1 MNAIDELR
9 NLLEGFY
16 EGRATAKDMAR
27 IRELFASV
35 ADLPDD
41 LVADREV
48 IDALSDPDLDGT
60 VVPDE
65 VGDMMIATI
74 DSLPS
79 SGKGISS
86 RRIWLG
92 VGAAAA
98 SIALI
103 MTVGIAMMRSGSLD
117 GGKVSETPVVAQ
129 IVDSA
134 SNGEDVVV
142 RPEDTVKTEV
152 AEVGKSV
159 AAVRPVQEVAVVKPK
174 PVESDVNVVSDVDEA
189 EAYTRMAMTLL
200 ADNCEKAG
208 KAGDE
213 AMSAIDNVKQTLND
227 ILK

>member
-9 NLLEGFY
+9 NLLEVFY

-65 VGDMMIATI
+65 VGDMMMATI

-79 SGKGISS
+79 SGRGISF

-134 SNGEDVVV
+134 SNGGDVVV

-159 AAVRPVQEVAVVKPK
+159 AAVRPVQRVAVVKPK

>member
-9 NLLEGFY
+9 NLLEVFY

-48 IDALSDPDLDGT
+48 VDALSDPDLDGT

-65 VGDMMIATI
+65 VGDMMMATI

-79 SGKGISS
+79 SGRGISS

-159 AAVRPVQEVAVVKPK
+159 GAVRPVQRVAAVKPK

>member
-9 NLLEGFY
+9 NLLAVFY
-16 EGRATAKDMAR
+16 EGRATEKDMAR

-41 LVADREV
+41 LVADRDV
-48 IDALSDPDLDGT
+48 VDALSDPDLDGT

-65 VGDMMIATI
+65 VGDMMMATI

-79 SGKGISS
+79 SGREISS

-92 VGAAAA
+92 VGAASA

-134 SNGEDVVV
+134 SNGGDVVV
-142 RPEDTVKTEV
+142 RPEDPVKAEV

-159 AAVRPVQEVAVVKPK
+159 VAVRPVQSVAVVKPK

-213 AMSAIDNVKQTLND
+213 AMGAIDNVKQTLND

>member
-9 NLLEGFY
+9 NLLEVFY

-48 IDALSDPDLDGT
+48 VDALSDPDLDGT

-65 VGDMMIATI
+65 VGDMMMATI

-79 SGKGISS
+79 SG

-159 AAVRPVQEVAVVKPK
+159 AAVRPVQRVAAVKPK

>member
-9 NLLEGFY
+9 NLLEVFY
-16 EGRATAKDMAR
+16 EGRATAKDVAR

-152 AEVGKSV
+152 AEVSKSV
-159 AAVRPVQEVAVVKPK
+159 AAVRPVQRVAVVKPK
-174 PVESDVNVVSDVDEA
+174 PVESDVNVVSDVNEA